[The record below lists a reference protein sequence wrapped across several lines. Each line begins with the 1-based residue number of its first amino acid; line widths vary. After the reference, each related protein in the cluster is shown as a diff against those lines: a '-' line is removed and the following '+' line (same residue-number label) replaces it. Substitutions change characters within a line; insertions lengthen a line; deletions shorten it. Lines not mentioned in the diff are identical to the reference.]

1 MEFKDGSII
10 YPMPDDSLLFEKE
23 NKWRIKLPDGYKEF
37 IKKYNGA
44 SPVKDSFE
52 CNNRS
57 YVIDRF
63 LCILK
68 VTGERDD
75 ELYDIG
81 VVRTQLDERIVS
93 DENLVGTELL
103 PIAVLFAG
111 DFVCLDYRNTNKMEP
126 SVCVWNH
133 EESSDLDPVTYYTCD
148 SFEEFLNMLT
158 E

>member
-10 YPMPDDSLLFEKE
+10 YPLPDDTLLSEKE
-23 NKWRIKLPDGYKEF
+23 AKWRINLPNRYKEF
-37 IKKYNGA
+37 IKKYNGGT
-44 SPVKDSFE
+44 PIRDSFK
-52 CNNRS
+52 CNNHN
-57 YVIDRF
+57 YMIDRF

-75 ELYDIG
+75 EFYDIG
-81 VVRTQLDERIVS
+81 VVRTQLDERIVF

-111 DFVCLDYRNTNKMEP
+111 DFVCLDYCNSDEEP
-126 SVCVWNH
+126 IVCVWNH
-133 EESSDLDPVTYYTCD
+133 EESSDLNPVTYTI
-148 SFEEFLNMLT
+148 SNNFEEFLNMLT